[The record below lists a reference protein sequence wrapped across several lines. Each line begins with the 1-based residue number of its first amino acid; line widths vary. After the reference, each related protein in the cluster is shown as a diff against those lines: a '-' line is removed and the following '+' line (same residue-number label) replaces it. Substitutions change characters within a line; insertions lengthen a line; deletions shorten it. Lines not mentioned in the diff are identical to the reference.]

1 VPDTATRVRKTQNQH
16 IAGYFCSK
24 QNLSHME
31 VVTIEKKTFE
41 AMLTEMR
48 SLTEKVYTLQH
59 KCNEKRLA
67 QWLDGQ
73 EVCLQLRISP
83 RTLQT
88 MRDNRLIGYTQ
99 INRKFYYSPE
109 EVVRLLPLVKTMFP
123 K

>member
-1 VPDTATRVRKTQNQH
+1 
-16 IAGYFCSK
+16 
-24 QNLSHME
+24 ME

-59 KCNEKRLA
+59 KCNEKGLA

>member
-1 VPDTATRVRKTQNQH
+1 
-16 IAGYFCSK
+16 
-24 QNLSHME
+24 ME

-99 INRKFYYSPE
+99 INRKFYYSSE

>member
-1 VPDTATRVRKTQNQH
+1 
-16 IAGYFCSK
+16 
-24 QNLSHME
+24 ME

-73 EVCLQLRISP
+73 KVCLQLRI
-83 RTLQT
+83 R
-88 MRDNRLIGYTQ
+88 
-99 INRKFYYSPE
+99 
-109 EVVRLLPLVKTMFP
+109 
-123 K
+123 

>member
-1 VPDTATRVRKTQNQH
+1 
-16 IAGYFCSK
+16 
-24 QNLSHME
+24 ME

-41 AMLTEMR
+41 AILTEMR

-73 EVCLQLRISP
+73 EVCLQ
-83 RTLQT
+83 T
-88 MRDNRLIGYTQ
+88 MRYNRLIGFTQ